1 MIWLDAHLSPR
12 LATWIQDS
20 MGHKAQALRDLDL
33 RHAEDEEIF
42 RRGSEACVIVITK
55 DKDFAD
61 MVTRR
66 GSPPQVIWLRC
77 GNTTED
83 HLKELL
89 KSHLDQAL
97 EFLAKG
103 EDLVEIR

>member
-1 MIWLDAHLSPR
+1 
-12 LATWIQDS
+12 
-20 MGHKAQALRDLDL
+20 MGIK
-33 RHAEDEEIF
+33 
-42 RRGSEACVIVITK
+42 RGSEACVILITK

-61 MVTRR
+61 MVMRK

-83 HLKELL
+83 RLKKLL
-89 KSHLDQAL
+89 ETHLDQAL
-97 EFLAKG
+97 KFLAKG